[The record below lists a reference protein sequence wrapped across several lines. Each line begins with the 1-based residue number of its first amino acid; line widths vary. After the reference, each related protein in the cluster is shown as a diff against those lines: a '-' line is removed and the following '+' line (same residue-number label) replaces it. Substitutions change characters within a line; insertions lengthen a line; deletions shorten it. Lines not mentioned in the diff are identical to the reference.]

1 MSRHRQAAL
10 GEITPLASFV
20 RCRFPT
26 PPLLSP
32 PCFAGGPRVAVEPT
46 ARSGLSNAPRAVVL
60 DWRCDRPVP
69 SLGPSAGLDQWRCAL
84 VRGARVLCAPCPP
97 GALNGMPKGAHMP
110 KGAERP

>member
-46 ARSGLSNAPRAVVL
+46 ARSELSNAPRAVVL
-60 DWRCDRPVP
+60 DWQCDRPGLSP
-69 SLGPSAGLDQWRCAL
+69 GPSAGPEQWRCAL
-84 VRGARVLCAPCPP
+84 VRGRTGSARSLPARR
-97 GALNGMPKGAHMP
+97 
-110 KGAERP
+110 AEWHAEGCSHAEGC